1 MLYAKNLS
9 PNQKLLSKLSN
20 NMRIVL
26 TTVLNASVEI
36 EGKIVGQIDRGFCL
50 LVGFTHSDNKEIV
63 DKMIDKMLSL
73 RVFMD
78 EKGLTNLSIYDV
90 GGQILSVS
98 QFTLYA
104 DLAKGR
110 RPSFINAMKPD
121 EAKALYE
128 YFNEQVKVKYGAVET
143 GVFGADMKV
152 SSVNDGPFTVILDSE
167 EIIK

>member
-1 MLYAKNLS
+1 
-9 PNQKLLSKLSN
+9 
-20 NMRIVL
+20 MRIVL
-26 TTVLNASVEI
+26 TTVLSASVTI
-36 EGKIVGQIDRGFCL
+36 DNKIVGQINRGFCL
-50 LVGFTHSDNKEIV
+50 LVGFTHEDNQEVV

-73 RVFMD
+73 RVFPD
-78 EKGLTNLSIYDV
+78 KNGLTNLSIYDIK
-90 GGQILSVS
+90 GEILSVS

-110 RPSFINAMKPD
+110 RPSFVNAMKPD
-121 EAKALYE
+121 EAKALYQ

-152 SSVNDGPFTVILDSE
+152 NSVNDGPFTVILDSK

>member
-1 MLYAKNLS
+1 
-9 PNQKLLSKLSN
+9 
-20 NMRIVL
+20 MRIVL

-36 EGKIVGQIDRGFCL
+36 NGQIVGQIDRGFCV

-73 RVFMD
+73 RVFCD
-78 EKGLTNLSIYDV
+78 ENGLTNLSLYDV
-90 GGQILSVS
+90 KGQILSVS

-104 DLAKGR
+104 DLSKGR

-121 EAKALYE
+121 EAKALYD
-128 YFNEQVKVKYGAVET
+128 YFNMELET
-143 GVFGADMKV
+143 KFGPIAKGVFGADMKV
-152 SSVNDGPFTVILDSE
+152 SSVNDGPFTVIMDSE

>member
-1 MLYAKNLS
+1 
-9 PNQKLLSKLSN
+9 
-20 NMRIVL
+20 MRIVL
-26 TTVLNASVEI
+26 TTVLSASVTI
-36 EGKIVGQIDRGFCL
+36 EEKVVGQIGRGFCL
-50 LVGFTHSDNKEIV
+50 LVGFTHTDTKETV

-90 GGQILSVS
+90 KGEILSVS

-104 DLAKGR
+104 DLTGGR
-110 RPSFINAMKPD
+110 RPSFVNAMKPD
-121 EAKALYE
+121 EAKALYA
-128 YFNEQVKVKYGAVET
+128 YFNEQVKAKYGAVET

-152 SSVNDGPFTVILDSE
+152 SSVNDGPFTVILDSK

>member
-1 MLYAKNLS
+1 
-9 PNQKLLSKLSN
+9 
-20 NMRIVL
+20 MRIVL
-26 TTVLNASVEI
+26 TTVLSASVEI
-36 EGKIVGQIDRGFCL
+36 EGKVVGQIGRGFCL
-50 LVGFTHSDNKEIV
+50 LVGFTHDDTKEVV

-90 GGQILSVS
+90 KGEILSVS

-110 RPSFINAMKPD
+110 RPSFVNAMKPD
-121 EAKALYE
+121 EAKELYA
-128 YFNEQVKVKYGAVET
+128 YFNEQVKSKYGAVET

-152 SSVNDGPFTVILDSE
+152 SSVNDGPFAIILDSK
-167 EIIK
+167 EIVK

>member
-1 MLYAKNLS
+1 
-9 PNQKLLSKLSN
+9 
-20 NMRIVL
+20 MRIVL
-26 TTVLNASVEI
+26 TTVTSASVTI
-36 EGKIVGQIDRGFCL
+36 EEKVVGQIARGFCL
-50 LVGFTHSDNKEIV
+50 LVGFTHTDTKETV

-90 GGQILSVS
+90 KGEILSVS

-104 DLAKGR
+104 DLTGGR
-110 RPSFINAMKPD
+110 RPSFVNAMKPD

-128 YFNEQVKVKYGAVET
+128 YFNEQVKAKYGAVQT

-152 SSVNDGPFTVILDSE
+152 SSVNDGPFTIILDSKE
-167 EIIK
+167 LIK

>member
-78 EKGLTNLSIYDV
+78 ENGLTNLYIYDV

-167 EIIK
+167 